1 MTPRTLWTIILK
13 IFGLY
18 ILLQIFYPV
27 SQLIYIVYS
36 SISMA
41 ELNGREGGY
50 ALIGISSVLFSESI
64 YLFMLIAFLF
74 KTDWL
79 IDKLRLDK
87 SISEEKI
94 ELNIHRSTVLQ
105 IVIIITGI
113 MLFVDSLPTFFK
125 ALFTYYQNANVYTE
139 FKKSPQGGWII
150 FYLVKLFLSFF
161 MMTSSRLIVNF
172 IERKRRDKAV
182 Q

>member
-18 ILLQIFYPV
+18 VLLQIFYPIAR
-27 SQLIYIVYS
+27 LIDIIYQ
-36 SISMA
+36 SINMA
-41 ELNGREGGY
+41 EFNGQPGRY
-50 ALIGISSVLFSESI
+50 ALVGISSVLFTESI

-79 IDKLRLDK
+79 IDKLRLGK
-87 SISEEKI
+87 GISEERI

-113 MLFVDSLPTFFK
+113 MLFIDSLPTFFK
-125 ALFTYYQNANVYTE
+125 ALFTYYQNAN
-139 FKKSPQGGWII
+139 F
-150 FYLVKLFLSFF
+150 
-161 MMTSSRLIVNF
+161 
-172 IERKRRDKAV
+172 
-182 Q
+182 

>member
-13 IFGLY
+13 VFGLY

-27 SQLIYIVYS
+27 SQLIYIIYS
-36 SISMA
+36 SISSA
-41 ELNGREGGY
+41 ELNGRQGGY
-50 ALIGISSVLFSESI
+50 ALVGISSVLFSESI

-79 IDKLRLDK
+79 IDKLRLERG
-87 SISEEKI
+87 ISEEKI

-105 IVIIITGI
+105 IVIIITGV
-113 MLFVDSLPTFFK
+113 MLFIDSLPTLFK
-125 ALFTYYQNANVYTE
+125 ALFTYYQNTNVYIE

-150 FYLVKLFLSFF
+150 FYLVKVFVGFF

>member
-13 IFGLY
+13 IFGLF
-18 ILLQIFYPV
+18 ILLQIFYPI

-36 SISMA
+36 SISAA
-41 ELNGREGGY
+41 ELNGGERGY
-50 ALIGISSVLFSESI
+50 ALVGISSVLFTESI

-79 IDKLRLDK
+79 IDKLRLEK
-87 SISEEKI
+87 GISEETLK
-94 ELNIHRSTVLQ
+94 LNIHRSTVLQ

-113 MLFVDSLPTFFK
+113 WLFIDSLP
-125 ALFTYYQNANVYTE
+125 ALLKSLLAYYQNINVFTE
-139 FKKSPQGGWII
+139 FKKAPQGGWII
-150 FYLVKLFLSFF
+150 FYLVKVFVSFF
-161 MMTSSRLIVNF
+161 MITCSRLIVNF